1 MKNWMKVVLG
11 MVLAIL
17 LGLAIFFGCASADK
31 NITAKDYKC
40 EKLTQENAMSCC
52 LQNMSSKSGS
62 DSKDAICRPLVDEL
76 REKFR
81 EERKK
86 NNLIFCSQAPE
97 EYARSC
103 WDKLNSK

>member
-1 MKNWMKVVLG
+1 MQLKVVG
-11 MVLAIL
+11 IIMIL
-17 LGLAIFFGCASADK
+17 IALIIGAFLIGNCASADK
-31 NITAKDYKC
+31 NITAKDIKC
-40 EKLTQENAMSCC
+40 DNLTQQNAMTCC
-52 LQNMSSKSGS
+52 LQFMSSESGN

-86 NNLIFCSQAPE
+86 DNLIFCSQAPE
-97 EYARSC
+97 DYARSC